1 MPYHIHITGQV
12 LPVGHHVPFRVLL
25 GIAGQQATKVTV
37 FDAQAKRI
45 AVIRIIVIILGAYD
59 LDFRAAQGKGIPLR
73 RVGHRHSLFFQCV
86 LQGLINLGI
95 GGIVGH
101 QRLLHRR
108 GVERAH
114 QTADVILVIVG
125 SHQPFQFGHP
135 VLLEI
140 GDHIGGGP
148 SAPAVVEQIL
158 SIRLHQH
165 RKPLPHIQ
173 HGQGKCRIVW
183 LSNRWRGIGF
193 LGYRGNRWR
202 WRWHRRRGGST
213 GGTGQNQCRRQNNA
227 GDFSKNILYHRTL
240 LLYRASVSER

>member
-73 RVGHRHSLFFQCV
+73 RVGHRYSFFCQCV
-86 LQGLINLGI
+86 LQGLVDLGI

-140 GDHIGGGP
+140 GDHIAIYP
-148 SAPAVVEQIL
+148 HSSHSALPKGTRIL
-158 SIRLHQH
+158 ARRSGSAKADKYTACPCMTIHARKSIKR
-165 RKPLPHIQ
+165 
-173 HGQGKCRIVW
+173 
-183 LSNRWRGIGF
+183 S
-193 LGYRGNRWR
+193 
-202 WRWHRRRGGST
+202 
-213 GGTGQNQCRRQNNA
+213 
-227 GDFSKNILYHRTL
+227 
-240 LLYRASVSER
+240 SEVP